1 MIHLKLHT
9 KTTLLVSVITIA
21 VLGAMMFV
29 ITKRV
34 TELVRAEQR
43 ELAKLQAHSL
53 AEHISTSPEQ
63 LDVEALQRSAQL
75 VHGTRKLIVSVRLWE
90 LTGNQFAVRISSSDL
105 LPSENM
111 AETIR
116 AALLGKKAVT
126 ASAEISGEEDAVYYR
141 AFAPYFK
148 KGHVAG
154 AVEVVQRLNNIP
166 DLARLYS
173 QSATL
178 MAVLAVILLT
188 AATYLLFHQLIYR
201 PMKRLLYAM
210 ARAKAGSLNVHVEM
224 NGRDEF
230 GRLALGFN
238 RMIDRIREMTE
249 EREKQQEV
257 LRERVQEATSEL
269 KQRNEQLAE
278 ANLQLWDVTSRL
290 GEMERLA
297 AAGQTAAQFAHE
309 VGTPLNLISC
319 HVELLRDEMLASPQS
334 AEARTEIIAEQIE
347 RIERIVRQMLDRTQL
362 EKSELAPLDLNLL
375 LRRIG
380 DATEPKLNSRHVR
393 LKLSLAEKLPPIAG
407 EPDHL
412 QQIFINLINNAL
424 DAMPDGGELVISTQ
438 IGQIGQIG
446 QPGQHDKQ
454 IIVEI
459 ADNGCGMSEEVRAR
473 IFDPL
478 YTTKEHGRG
487 TGLGLVIVNQLMRE
501 HDGQIEVESTP
512 GSGAKFRLRFP
523 VIGVAQ
529 KTTELKMEAAR

>member
-9 KTTLLVSVITIA
+9 KTTLLVSAITIA

-43 ELAKLQAHSL
+43 DLAKLQAHSL
-53 AEHISTSPEQ
+53 AEHLSTSPEP

-75 VHGTRKLIVSVRLWE
+75 VHGTRKLIVSIRLWE
-90 LTGNQFAVRISSSDL
+90 LTSDQFVVRVSSSDL
-105 LPSENM
+105 LPVENM

-116 AALLGKKAVT
+116 SALLGKKAVT

-166 DLARLYS
+166 DLVKLYS

-178 MAVLAVILLT
+178 VALIALTLLT
-188 AATYLLFHQLIYR
+188 AATYLLFRLMIYR

-210 ARAKAGSLNVHVEM
+210 ARAKAGSLNVHAEM
-224 NGRDEF
+224 SGRDEF

-249 EREKQQEV
+249 EREKQKEV
-257 LRERVQEATSEL
+257 LSERVQEATSEL
-269 KQRNEQLAE
+269 QQRNEQLAE

-290 GEMERLA
+290 SEMERLA

-319 HVELLRDEMLASPQS
+319 HVELLRDEMLANPQS
-334 AEARTEIIAEQIE
+334 AEARTEIITEQIE

-362 EKSELAPLDLNLL
+362 EKAELAPVDLNLL
-375 LRRIG
+375 LQRIG
-380 DATEPKLNSRHVR
+380 DATEPKLNSRDVR
-393 LKLSLAEKLPPIAG
+393 LKLSLTEKLPPIAG

-438 IGQIGQIG
+438 IGQ
-446 QPGQHDKQ
+446 PGQHDKQ
-454 IIVEI
+454 VIVEI
-459 ADNGCGMSEEVRAR
+459 SDNGCGMSDEVRAR

-512 GSGAKFRLRFP
+512 GAGAKFRLHFP
-523 VIGVAQ
+523 AISAAQ
-529 KTTELKMEAAR
+529 KPTALKMEATR